1 MGQGDVIQI
10 AQQAIYTALMLAA
23 PMLSFGLIVGILISI
38 FQAATQINEQ
48 TLVFIPKIL
57 AVAVAL
63 ILFGP
68 WMINTMVEFT
78 TQLFVSINM
87 IVR

>member
-23 PMLSFGLIVGILISI
+23 PMLGFGLIVGILISI

-48 TLVFIPKIL
+48 TLVFIPKVL
-57 AVAVAL
+57 AVIAAL
-63 ILFGP
+63 IIFGP
-68 WMINTMVEFT
+68 WMMNTMMEFT
-78 TQLFVSINM
+78 TQLFANINM
-87 IVR
+87 MVR